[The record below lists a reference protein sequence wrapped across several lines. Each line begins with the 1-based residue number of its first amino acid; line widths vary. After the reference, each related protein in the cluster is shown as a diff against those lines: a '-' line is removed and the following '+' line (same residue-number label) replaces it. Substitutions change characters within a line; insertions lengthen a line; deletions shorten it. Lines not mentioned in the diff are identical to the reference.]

1 MISHLKIDPV
11 IKHALNEDITTDDVS
26 SRAVLEGYQIATV
39 ELLSKDEGI
48 IAGLPVFQRVFE
60 VLSPDSKLNFKW
72 FKKEGDKIQPG
83 DLICLLTGPVEVL
96 LTGER
101 TALNFLQSLS
111 GIATA
116 TDALAAPLAE
126 HGIKVLDTRKTTP
139 GLRYLEKYAVRVG
152 GGYNHRY
159 NLSDMIMLKDN
170 HIAAAGGIGEAI
182 RKARRIDPF
191 IRKIEVECENLEM
204 VEEAVKHGADIIM
217 LDNFSLEDIE
227 QALSIIDGNSR
238 VECSGNIN
246 AENIHDYTGLAV
258 DYVSSGAITHSA
270 GIVDLSMKNLMI
282 KKNHLNMM

>member
-182 RKARRIDPF
+182 RKACRIDPF

-227 QALSIIDGNSR
+227 QALSIIDGNSI

-246 AENIHDYTGLAV
+246 AENIHHYAGLAV

>member
-1 MISHLKIDPV
+1 M
-11 IKHALNEDITTDDVS
+11 
-26 SRAVLEGYQIATV
+26 
-39 ELLSKDEGI
+39 
-48 IAGLPVFQRVFE
+48 
-60 VLSPDSKLNFKW
+60 
-72 FKKEGDKIQPG
+72 
-83 DLICLLTGPVEVL
+83 
-96 LTGER
+96 TGER

-111 GIATA
+111 GIAT
-116 TDALAAPLAE
+116 TTYALAAPLAE

-191 IRKIEVECENLEM
+191 IRKIEVECESLEM
-204 VEEAVKHGADIIM
+204 VEEAVKYGADIIM

-227 QALSIIDGNSR
+227 QALSIIDGKAI

-246 AENIHDYTGLAV
+246 PENIHHYAGLAV

>member
-116 TDALAAPLAE
+116 TYALAAPLAE

>member
-116 TDALAAPLAE
+116 TYALAAPLSE

-227 QALSIIDGNSR
+227 QALSIIDGNSI

>member
-11 IKHALNEDITTDDVS
+11 IKNALNEDITNEDVS
-26 SRAVLEGYQIATV
+26 SQAVFEGHQVATV

-60 VLSPDSKLNFKW
+60 VLSPKSQLNFKW
-72 FKKEGDKIQPG
+72 FKKEGDKIQSG
-83 DLICLLTGPVEVL
+83 DLIGLLTGPVGVL

-111 GIATA
+111 GIAT
-116 TDALAAPLAE
+116 TTYALAAPLAE
-126 HGIKVLDTRKTTP
+126 HGIKVLDTRKTTL

-191 IRKIEVECENLEM
+191 IRKIEVECESLEM
-204 VEEAVKHGADIIM
+204 VEEAVKYGADIIM

-227 QALSIIDGNSR
+227 QALSIIDGKAI

-246 AENIHDYTGLAV
+246 AENIHHYAGLAV

>member
-11 IKHALNEDITTDDVS
+11 IKNALNEDITNEDVS
-26 SRAVLEGYQIATV
+26 SQAVFEGHQVATV

-60 VLSPDSKLNFKW
+60 VLSPKSQLNFKW
-72 FKKEGDKIQPG
+72 FKKEGDKIQSG
-83 DLICLLTGPVEVL
+83 DLIGLLTGPVGVL

-111 GIATA
+111 GIAT
-116 TDALAAPLAE
+116 TTYALAAPLAE

-191 IRKIEVECENLEM
+191 IRKIEVECESLEM
-204 VEEAVKHGADIIM
+204 VEEAVKYGADIIM

-227 QALSIIDGNSR
+227 QALSIIDGKAI

-246 AENIHDYTGLAV
+246 PENIHHYAGLAV

-270 GIVDLSMKNLMI
+270 GIVDLSMKNLII
-282 KKNHLNMM
+282 KKNHLNMI

>member
-11 IKHALNEDITTDDVS
+11 IKNALNEDITNEDVS
-26 SRAVLEGYQIATV
+26 SQAVFEGHQVATV

-60 VLSPDSKLNFKW
+60 VLSPKSQLNFKW
-72 FKKEGDKIQPG
+72 FKKEGDKIQSG
-83 DLICLLTGPVEVL
+83 DLIGLLTGPVGVL

-111 GIATA
+111 GIAT
-116 TDALAAPLAE
+116 TTYALAAPLAE

-191 IRKIEVECENLEM
+191 IRKIEVECESLEM
-204 VEEAVKHGADIIM
+204 VEEAVKYGADIIM

-227 QALSIIDGNSR
+227 QALSIIDGKAI

-246 AENIHDYTGLAV
+246 PENIHHYAGLAV

>member
-11 IKHALNEDITTDDVS
+11 IKNALNEDITNEDVS
-26 SRAVLEGYQIATV
+26 SQAVFEGHQVATV

-60 VLSPDSKLNFKW
+60 VLSPKSQLNFKW
-72 FKKEGDKIQPG
+72 FKKEGDKIQSG
-83 DLICLLTGPVEVL
+83 DLIGLLTGPVGVL

-111 GIATA
+111 GIAT
-116 TDALAAPLAE
+116 TTYALAAPLAE

-159 NLSDMIMLKDN
+159 NISDMIMLKDN

-191 IRKIEVECENLEM
+191 IRKIEVECESLEM
-204 VEEAVKHGADIIM
+204 VEEAVKYGADIIM

-227 QALSIIDGNSR
+227 QALSIIDGKAI

-246 AENIHDYTGLAV
+246 PENIHHYAGLAV

>member
-116 TDALAAPLAE
+116 TYALAAPLSE

-191 IRKIEVECENLEM
+191 IRKIEVECESLEM
-204 VEEAVKHGADIIM
+204 VEEAVKYGADIIM

-227 QALSIIDGNSR
+227 QALSIIDGKAI

-246 AENIHDYTGLAV
+246 PENIHHYAGLAV

>member
-72 FKKEGDKIQPG
+72 FKEGDKIQPG

-116 TDALAAPLAE
+116 TYALAAPLSE

-227 QALSIIDGNSR
+227 QALSIIDGNSI

>member
-11 IKHALNEDITTDDVS
+11 IKNALNEDITNEDVS
-26 SRAVLEGYQIATV
+26 SQAVFEGHQVATV

-60 VLSPDSKLNFKW
+60 VLSPKSQLNFKW
-72 FKKEGDKIQPG
+72 FKKEGDKIQSG
-83 DLICLLTGPVEVL
+83 DLIGLLTGPVGVL

-111 GIATA
+111 GIAT
-116 TDALAAPLAE
+116 TTYALAAPLAE

-191 IRKIEVECENLEM
+191 IRKIEVECESLEM
-204 VEEAVKHGADIIM
+204 VEEAVKYGADIIM

-227 QALSIIDGNSR
+227 QALSIIDGKAI

-246 AENIHDYTGLAV
+246 AENIHHYAGLAV

>member
-11 IKHALNEDITTDDVS
+11 IKNALNEDITNEDVS
-26 SRAVLEGYQIATV
+26 SQAVFEGHQVATV

-60 VLSPDSKLNFKW
+60 VLSPKSQLNFKW
-72 FKKEGDKIQPG
+72 FKKEGDKIQSG
-83 DLICLLTGPVEVL
+83 DLIGLLTGPVGVL

-111 GIATA
+111 GIAT
-116 TDALAAPLAE
+116 TTYALAAPLAE

-191 IRKIEVECENLEM
+191 IRKIEVECESLEL
-204 VEEAVKHGADIIM
+204 VEEAVKYGADIIM

-227 QALSIIDGNSR
+227 QALSIIDGKAI

-246 AENIHDYTGLAV
+246 PENIHHYAGLAV